1 MPPPAAI
8 SEREIVWR
16 FVQSSGPGGQ
26 NVNKVASAAQLRFDV
41 ARSASLSEPVQARLI
56 ARAGRRVSGDGVLII
71 TAQRFRSQE
80 RNRADALERLQAL
93 VAQASERPEHRV
105 KTRVSHA
112 QKQRRLEGKTKRAT
126 LKASRRPIKE

>member
-8 SEREIVWR
+8 SEREIIWR

-41 ARSASLSEPVQARLI
+41 AHSPSLSEPVRARLI
-56 ARAGRRVSGDGVLII
+56 ELAGRRVSGDGVLII

-93 VAQASERPEHRV
+93 IAEASERPVYRA
-105 KTRVSHA
+105 KTRVSYA
-112 QKQRRLEGKTKRAT
+112 QKQQRLEGKTKRSGI
-126 LKASRRPIKE
+126 KANRRPVKD

>member
-41 ARSASLSEPVQARLI
+41 VRSPSLSEPVRARLI
-56 ARAGRRVSGDGVLII
+56 ALAGRRVSGEGMLII

-93 VAQASERPEHRV
+93 VAQASERPEFRV

-112 QKQRRLEGKTKRAT
+112 QKRQRLEGKTKRAT
-126 LKASRRPIKE
+126 VKANRRRVDE

>member
-1 MPPPAAI
+1 MPPPVTI
-8 SEREIVWR
+8 SEREIAWR

-41 ARSASLSEPVQARLI
+41 ARSTSLSEPVRARLI
-56 ARAGRRVSGDGVLII
+56 ALAGRRVSGDGVLVI

-93 VAQASERPEHRV
+93 VAQASERPEYRV
-105 KTRVSHA
+105 PTRVPYG
-112 QKQRRLEGKTKRAT
+112 QKRQRLEGKTKRAT
-126 LKASRRPIKE
+126 VKANRKQVKE